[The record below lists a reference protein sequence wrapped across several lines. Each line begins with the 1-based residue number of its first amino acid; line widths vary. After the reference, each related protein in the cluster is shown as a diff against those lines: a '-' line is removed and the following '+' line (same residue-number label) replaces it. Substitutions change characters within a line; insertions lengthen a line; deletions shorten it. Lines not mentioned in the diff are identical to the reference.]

1 MTTLI
6 DLTKDLIMEYEQER
20 EEFIK
25 NNEDDTELEILAER
39 LAQTLAVRVNKILI
53 GE

>member
-6 DLTKDLIMEYEQER
+6 DLTKDLIMEYEEER
-20 EEFIK
+20 DEYIK

-39 LAQTLAVRVNKILI
+39 KSQELGIRVNKILI

>member
-20 EEFIK
+20 EECIK
-25 NNEDDTELEILAER
+25 NNENDTELEILAER
-39 LAQTLAVRVNKILI
+39 KSQELAVRVNKILI